1 MIYAYIP
8 GVAAYIGVDAG
19 DTFEYFSYLCET
31 SKIYR
36 TMKYNFDKIVERRGT
51 SCVKWDALQE
61 HFGRTDLTPL
71 WVADMDF
78 EVCPEITEAL
88 RARVDHRV
96 YGYGCP
102 ADGYWQSIIDWQRN
116 MHGFTFS
123 REELC
128 YVPGVVKGIAFAL
141 NYFTDKGDKVVIQEP
156 VYHPFRAVAQ
166 GNGRVV
172 VNNALRAANGF
183 YCMDIEGL
191 ERIFAA
197 EHPRM
202 MILCNPH
209 NPIGITW
216 SRETLVEVAS
226 LAKKYGVIVVSDE
239 IHGDLALFGHEHI
252 PFATVSD
259 EAADVA
265 VTFGAPSKTFNIPG
279 LVSSWCVVKNPALR
293 SGFFG
298 WLAANEF
305 SDPTFVATIAT
316 ETAYKCGSAW
326 LDSCKA
332 YIENNILA
340 VEEFCAKRLPGV
352 RPVRPQASFLVWLD
366 CSALGMSHDKLIATF
381 VGKAHLA
388 LNDGTIFGAGGENC
402 MRLNVATPRASL
414 LKALNALEAAL
425 NA

>member
-1 MIYAYIP
+1 M
-8 GVAAYIGVDAG
+8 
-19 DTFEYFSYLCET
+19 
-31 SKIYR
+31 
-36 TMKYNFDKIVERRGT
+36 
-51 SCVKWDALQE
+51 
-61 HFGRTDLTPL
+61 
-71 WVADMDF
+71 
-78 EVCPEITEAL
+78 
-88 RARVDHRV
+88 
-96 YGYGCP
+96 
-102 ADGYWQSIIDWQRN
+102 
-116 MHGFTFS
+116 
-123 REELC
+123 
-128 YVPGVVKGIAFAL
+128 
-141 NYFTDKGDKVVIQEP
+141 
-156 VYHPFRAVAQ
+156 
-166 GNGRVV
+166 
-172 VNNALRAANGF
+172 
-183 YCMDIEGL
+183 
-191 ERIFAA
+191 
-197 EHPRM
+197 
-202 MILCNPH
+202 
-209 NPIGITW
+209 
-216 SRETLVEVAS
+216 
-226 LAKKYGVIVVSDE
+226 
-239 IHGDLALFGHEHI
+239 ALFGHEHI

-259 EAADVA
+259 EAAEVA

-316 ETAYKCGSAW
+316 ETAYQCGSAW